1 VTEKVKADRHL
12 YLTADRTRVVEEGDP
27 DSHTLWVSP
36 GHSVPLEDAQRLGA
50 VELMSH
56 PRGSSVKQAP
66 AAANKQAPAPS
77 NKAR

>member
-1 VTEKVKADRHL
+1 MSEKVKADRHL

-36 GHSVPLEDAQRLGA
+36 GYSVPVEDAERLGA
-50 VELMSH
+50 VELMKR

-66 AAANKQAPAPS
+66 VAANKQAPAPS
-77 NKAR
+77 NKTR